1 MVLER
6 FIYLLLSSFVYYS
19 SVSSI
24 RSKNHVEVRRS
35 LLPKRR
41 TSLEAVQSIES
52 TPNPSS
58 FKISL
63 DEPILSGSGQTFLE
77 VDRNGCPEAINA
89 ILRINGIESVYA
101 MPDWICV
108 TKLSKNSYNWGDIL
122 PECVIALGGASAT
135 SDIVNF
141 LNRISIPP
149 SIVCQ
154 ETDQLCIQIR
164 LQLSNGIPIQLEASD
179 GILTKRQ
186 SLSPRFASAMNTF
199 ITIDE
204 SKRGGKVKFF
214 EGRSWT
220 PRGNMYRNTLEEAL
234 SAAVED
240 VETLYSDD
248 RLNMLS
254 GSELTVQPSVPLAV
268 NESELYSTND
278 KIALLA
284 VDKLCKLCDGFRMD
298 TEHSESEKS
307 GLLMLT
313 KFVLEASGSVAARR
327 MAIAYLGSCSAAAA
341 PSFKPFADAIFSC
354 LSQAFTHEKAAGLR
368 RTAGDALSD
377 FGDHRAVPS
386 AINRLLS
393 DPSKLV
399 RWRAARIVGELS
411 GAGSGAGNGG
421 GAGTG
426 VGGGVD
432 GGLNLVPDV
441 SAASIEALKAA
452 TLVPEQSFEVVFEC
466 MSSISVLQG
475 DNKGSTT
482 MPAWTQ
488 MAKKKND

>member
-6 FIYLLLSSFVYYS
+6 FICILLASLVYYS

-24 RSKNHVEVRRS
+24 RSKSHVEFRRS
-35 LLPKRR
+35 CLPHRR
-41 TSLEAVQSIES
+41 SSLQAVQSIES

-77 VDRNGCPEAINA
+77 ADQIGCPEAINT

-108 TKLSKNSYNWGDIL
+108 TKLPKNSYNWGNIL
-122 PECVIALGGASAT
+122 PECVTALGGAAAT

-141 LNRISIPP
+141 LNRFSIPP
-149 SIVCQ
+149 SIVSQ
-154 ETDQLCIQIR
+154 DTDQLCIQIR

-204 SKRGGKVKFF
+204 SKGGGKMKFF

-220 PRGNMYRNTLEEAL
+220 PRGNMYRNTIEEAL

-254 GSELTVQPSVPLAV
+254 GSVQTGQSSVPSTV
-268 NESELYSTND
+268 NESELYSLND
-278 KIALLA
+278 KTALLA
-284 VDKLCKLCDGFRMD
+284 VDKLCKLCDGFREN
-298 TEHSESEKS
+298 TEPSEMEKS
-307 GLLMLT
+307 GLLIMT

-341 PSFKPFADAIFSC
+341 PSFKPFVDDIFRC

-399 RWRAARIVGELS
+399 RWRAARIIGELS
-411 GAGSGAGNGG
+411 GT
-421 GAGTG
+421 GTG
-426 VGGGVD
+426 TGTGTGIGIGEGVVVD
-432 GGLNLVPDV
+432 GGSTSIHDV
-441 SAASIEALKAA
+441 TTASIEALKAA
-452 TLVPEQSFEVVFEC
+452 TLVPDQSFEVVFEC

-475 DNKGSTT
+475 DNKSSTT

-488 MAKKKND
+488 IAQKKKD

>member
-6 FIYLLLSSFVYYS
+6 FICILLASSFYYS
-19 SVSSI
+19 FVSSS
-24 RSKNHVEVRRS
+24 RSKSHLEVRRS
-35 LLPKRR
+35 CLPHRR
-41 TSLEAVQSIES
+41 SSLQAVQSIES

-77 VDRNGCPEAINA
+77 ADQIGCPEAINT

-108 TKLSKNSYNWGDIL
+108 TKLSKNSYNWGNIL
-122 PECVIALGGASAT
+122 PECVTALGGASAT

-141 LNRISIPP
+141 LNRFTIPP
-149 SIVCQ
+149 DIVPK
-154 ETDQLCIQIR
+154 ESDQLCIQIR

-204 SKRGGKVKFF
+204 SKGGGKMKFF

-220 PRGNMYRNTLEEAL
+220 SRGNMYRNTLEEAL

-248 RLNMLS
+248 RLDMLA
-254 GSELTVQPSVPLAV
+254 GSTLTGHSSVPSTV
-268 NESELYSTND
+268 NESELYSIND
-278 KIALLA
+278 KTALLA
-284 VDKLCKLCDGFRMD
+284 VDKLCKLCDGFRTI
-298 TEHSESEKS
+298 TEPSESEKS

-341 PSFKPFADAIFSC
+341 ASFKPFVDAIFSC

-399 RWRAARIVGELS
+399 RWRAARIIGDLS
-411 GAGSGAGNGG
+411 GTGTGAGNG
-421 GAGTG
+421 TG
-426 VGGGVD
+426 EGGGVD
-432 GGLNLVPDV
+432 GGSPSIPDV
-441 SAASIEALKAA
+441 TTASIEALKAA
-452 TLVPEQSFEVVFEC
+452 TLVPDQSFEVVFEC

-475 DNKGSTT
+475 DNKSSTT

-488 MAKKKND
+488 MAQKNKD